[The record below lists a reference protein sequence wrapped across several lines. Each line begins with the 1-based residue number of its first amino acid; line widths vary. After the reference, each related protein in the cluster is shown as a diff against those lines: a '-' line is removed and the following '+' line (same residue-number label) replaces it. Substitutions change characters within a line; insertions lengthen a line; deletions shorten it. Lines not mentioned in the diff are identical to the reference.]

1 MELMKNRETV
11 KEWIYEH
18 KIVAIARRVKPEDM
32 VNTAK
37 ALYEGGIR
45 SLEITFD
52 QTSDTCIADTAVS
65 ISQVKEALG
74 DQMCVGAGT
83 VMTVEQA
90 EAAKEAGADFALAPD
105 TNVDVIRKINELGMV
120 SVPGALSPTE
130 IATAYHAGATIVK
143 LFPADTLGLSYV
155 KAVRGPISHVPLM
168 AVGGVSLDNFKDFL
182 ESGFTSVGI
191 GSNIVRNDLIEKGE
205 FEKIRE
211 LAKAYTD
218 KLQEQKTA

>member
-1 MELMKNRETV
+1 MKNRETV

-52 QTSDTCIADTAVS
+52 QASDTCIADTAAS
-65 ISQVKEALG
+65 ISKVKETLG

-105 TNVDVIRKINELGMV
+105 TNVDVIHKINELGMV

-130 IATAYHAGATIVK
+130 IATAYEAGATIVK
-143 LFPADTLGLSYV
+143 LFPADTLGLAYV

-182 ESGFTSVGI
+182 DNGFTSVGI

-218 KLQEQKTA
+218 KLQELKTA

>member
-1 MELMKNRETV
+1 MKNRETV

-52 QTSDTCIADTAVS
+52 QASKTCIADTAAS

-74 DQMCVGAGT
+74 DKMCVGAGT

-211 LAKAYTD
+211 LAKVYTD

>member
-1 MELMKNRETV
+1 MKNRETV

>member
-1 MELMKNRETV
+1 MKNRENI
-11 KEWIYEH
+11 KEWIYEN
-18 KIVAIARRVKPEDM
+18 KIVAIARRVQPEDM

-52 QTSDTCIADTAVS
+52 QASDSCIADTVAS
-65 ISQVKEALG
+65 ISKVKEALG
-74 DQMCVGAGT
+74 DKICVGAGT

-105 TNVDVIRKINELGMV
+105 TNVEVIHKINELGMI

-130 IATAYHAGATIVK
+130 IATAYHAGASIVK

-168 AVGGVSLDNFKDFL
+168 AVGGVNLENFKNFLDN
-182 ESGFTSVGI
+182 GFTSVGI
-191 GSNIVRNDLIEKGE
+191 GSNIVRNDLIAKGE
-205 FEKIRE
+205 FEKIRD

-218 KLQEQKTA
+218 KLQEVKTA

>member
-1 MELMKNRETV
+1 MKNREIV

-37 ALYEGGIR
+37 ALFEGGIR

-52 QTSDTCIADTAVS
+52 QASDTCIADTAAS

-143 LFPADTLGLSYV
+143 LFTADALGLSYV

-182 ESGFTSVGI
+182 DSGFTSVGI

-218 KLQEQKTA
+218 KLQELKTA

>member
-1 MELMKNRETV
+1 
-11 KEWIYEH
+11 
-18 KIVAIARRVKPEDM
+18 
-32 VNTAK
+32 
-37 ALYEGGIR
+37 
-45 SLEITFD
+45 
-52 QTSDTCIADTAVS
+52 
-65 ISQVKEALG
+65 
-74 DQMCVGAGT
+74 
-83 VMTVEQA
+83 
-90 EAAKEAGADFALAPD
+90 
-105 TNVDVIRKINELGMV
+105 MV

-143 LFPADTLGLSYV
+143 LFTADTLGLSYV

-182 ESGFTSVGI
+182 DSGFTSVGI

-218 KLQEQKTA
+218 KLQELKTA

>member
-1 MELMKNRETV
+1 MKNREIV

-37 ALYEGGIR
+37 ALFEGGIR

-52 QTSDTCIADTAVS
+52 QASDTCIADTAVS

-143 LFPADTLGLSYV
+143 LFTADTLGLSYV

-182 ESGFTSVGI
+182 DSGFTSVGI

-218 KLQEQKTA
+218 KLQELKTA

>member
-1 MELMKNRETV
+1 MKNREIV

-37 ALYEGGIR
+37 ALFEGGIR

-52 QTSDTCIADTAVS
+52 QASDTGIADTAAS

-143 LFPADTLGLSYV
+143 LFTADTLGLSYV

-182 ESGFTSVGI
+182 DSGFTSVGI

-218 KLQEQKTA
+218 KLQELKTA